1 MRKTRTRKAPIVLRR
16 EAARAARKHVA
27 AMVRDAAR
35 HILPTPR
42 YLVRRQAEQRI
53 AALAASLLALDELE
67 QAALAAVRDHF
78 RAARRRILDARA
90 SR

>member
-1 MRKTRTRKAPIVLRR
+1 MRKTRTRKAPIVVRR
-16 EAARAARKHVA
+16 EAARLAREHVA
-27 AMVRDAAR
+27 GIIRDAAR
-35 HILPTPR
+35 YVLPRR
-42 YLVRRQAEQRI
+42 Y
-53 AALAASLLALDELE
+53 LLALAMVDELE